1 MFYFLKNWMNL
12 INTLYIV
19 ASEFLSYVFFRDY
32 SSFIDKLT
40 IRLASINIL
49 YVKIFQAVASN
60 NSLID
65 DITNNKLIKFTDN
78 APWKYDDVN
87 LPLLIEIS
95 DKNNLILKQGYEIPI
110 NAGMISLV
118 FKAYKKNNMHE
129 AVIIKMKRKNI
140 DAILSE
146 AIDNLLFLVYIL
158 SFIPI
163 FNKYQLA
170 EAINK
175 NIDIIRHQTN
185 FLEEID
191 NMDKIREN
199 CKNLK
204 YVKIP
209 CANRQITQEYADVI
223 VMDYIVGIK
232 INQIK
237 EADCEDF
244 AKTVIK
250 FGLVTTIIH
259 GVTHGDL
266 HSGNILFIK
275 DIADAKYPYKI
286 GVIDFGIV
294 YEVHSKY
301 KGFLFDIF
309 TQLFDKPP
317 RETAENLLNSGMIEP
332 IGALKRLPK
341 EDYDTILDFLEEM
354 LNDIMNNSKKANQI
368 QIYKFIS
375 KLKDVLSKKELQC
388 FGIRPSDDFVK
399 FQLVLAMSQGITLSL
414 CKNEF
419 IPLMDKVLNELFH
432 VELLFHL

>member
-1 MFYFLKNWMNL
+1 MFYFFKNWMNL

-32 SSFIDKLT
+32 PSFIDTLT

-118 FKAYKKNNMHE
+118 FKAYKKNNMNE

-209 CANRQITQEYADVI
+209 KANRQITQEYADVI

-341 EDYDTILDFLEEM
+341 EDYDTILEFLEEM

-414 CKNEF
+414 CKNDF

-432 VELLFHL
+432 IELLFHL

>member
-12 INTLYIV
+12 INTLYIFV
-19 ASEFLSYVFFRDY
+19 SEFLSYAFFRDY
-32 SSFIDKLT
+32 SSFIDTLT

-87 LPLLIEIS
+87 LPLLIEIA

-118 FKAYKKNNMHE
+118 FKAYKKHNMQE

-209 CANRQITQEYADVI
+209 LANRQITQEYSDVI
-223 VMDYIVGIK
+223 VMDYIVGMK

-237 EADCEDF
+237 ETDCEDF

-275 DIADAKYPYKI
+275 DVADTKYPYKI

-301 KGFLFDIF
+301 KGLLFDIF
-309 TQLFDKPP
+309 TQLLDKPP
-317 RETAENLLNSGMIEP
+317 RETAENLLNSDIIEP
-332 IGALKRLPK
+332 IGVLKQLPK
-341 EDYDTILDFLEEM
+341 KDYDNIVDFTEEI
-354 LNDIMNNSKKANQI
+354 LNDTIHNSKKANQL
-368 QIYKFIS
+368 QIYKFI
-375 KLKDVLSKKELQC
+375 LKFKEVLSKKELKNL
-388 FGIRPSDDFVK
+388 GIKPSDDFIK
-399 FQLVLAMSQGITLSL
+399 TQMVLAMSHGVTLSL
-414 CKNEF
+414 CKNDF
-419 IPLMDKVLNELFH
+419 IPIMDKVLNELFH
-432 VELLFHL
+432 VELLLKD